1 VTIRPVV
8 RLVAVTAALLLF
20 GMTTGAS
27 AAPRGAATVN
37 VKIENFTFLPGEIE
51 VDKGDIVRW
60 TNFDTAIHSPV
71 TIHRGFVTTT
81 LGFQQSFQLVTDRSG
96 TFNYVCAI
104 HGASM
109 QGRIVVRGIPEPFP
123 PETPN
128 PDAIH
133 VEDVLFKPAR
143 PDFPLGLPTDTPPVL
158 AYGAAGLIVI
168 AVARFGWAIRPR

>member
-1 VTIRPVV
+1 MTIRRVV
-8 RLVAVTAALLLF
+8 RLLAVTAALLIF
-20 GMTTGAS
+20 GMSTAAS
-27 AAPRGAATVN
+27 AAPHGAKTID
-37 VKIENFTFLPGEIE
+37 VKIQNFTFLPAEIE

-71 TIHRGFVTTT
+71 TIYRGFVTTT
-81 LGFQQSFQLVTDRSG
+81 LGFQQSFELVTDRSG
-96 TFNYVCAI
+96 TFPYVCAI
-104 HGASM
+104 HGAAM
-109 QGRIVVRGIPEPFP
+109 QGKLVVRGIPEPFP

-133 VEDVLFKPAR
+133 VEDAFVAAR
-143 PDFPLGLPTDTPPVL
+143 PDFPFGLPANTAPVL

>member
-1 VTIRPVV
+1 MTIQRVV
-8 RLVAVTAALLLF
+8 RLVAVTAALLIF
-20 GMTTGAS
+20 GMTTAAS
-27 AAPRGAATVN
+27 AAPQGAKTID
-37 VKIENFTFLPGEIE
+37 VKIQNFTFLPGEIE

-71 TIHRGFVTTT
+71 TIYRGFVTTT
-81 LGFQQSFQLVTDRSG
+81 LGFQQSFELVTDRSG

-109 QGRIVVRGIPEPFP
+109 SGRVVVRGIPEPFP

-133 VEDVLFKPAR
+133 VTDRLFKEAR
-143 PDFPLGLPTDTPPVL
+143 PDFPLGLPANTAPVL

>member
-1 VTIRPVV
+1 MTIRRVV
-8 RLVAVTAALLLF
+8 RLVAVTAALLIF

-27 AAPRGAATVN
+27 AAPQGAKTID
-37 VKIENFTFLPGEIE
+37 VKIQNFTFLPGEIE

-71 TIHRGFVTTT
+71 TIYRGFVTTT
-81 LGFQQSFQLVTDRSG
+81 LGFQQSFELVTDRSG

-109 QGRIVVRGIPEPFP
+109 QGKIVVRGIPEPFP

-133 VEDVLFKPAR
+133 VQDSFVAAR
-143 PDFPLGLPTDTPPVL
+143 PDFPFGLPGNTAPVL